1 MSDANSYA
9 QAYSDAFAKFVPG
22 FDFLQGLVKNAGHS
36 LPAMGQWIAPVL
48 DPAELD
54 RRIAELRTVQF
65 WLEQNARMISATI
78 QAMEVQRMTLS
89 ALQGM
94 NVSMG
99 DLSEALKIRVP
110 DVFGS
115 DAAAAQAPAAA
126 PAPAPAPPA
135 GQPEDDGPS
144 AAPAVDPMQW
154 WGALTQQFTQLA
166 TQAMQA
172 TSEAASQA
180 SQAMQS
186 AGAAA
191 SETAKAAT
199 DAAAEAMAKAAPM
212 AAAAVDSVKAA
223 AEAVVQAVPMP
234 AARKPGMTKEAAPSA
249 PKSSARKAA
258 SQSGTPVTPAAGA
271 AKPAAAKKA
280 VRRKPAA

>member
-9 QAYSDAFAKFVPG
+9 QAYTDAFAKFVPG

-36 LPAMGQWIAPVL
+36 LPAMGQWVAPVL

-65 WLEQNARMISATI
+65 WLEQNARMIAATI

-110 DVFGS
+110 DVFGAAPQ
-115 DAAAAQAPAAA
+115 AAAEGAAPAAA
-126 PAPAPAPPA
+126 PTPA
-135 GQPEDDGPS
+135 GQPEDDGP
-144 AAPAVDPMQW
+144 AAPPAVDPMQW

-172 TSEAASQA
+172 TSEAANQA
-180 SQAMQS
+180 SQAMQA

-199 DAAAEAMAKAAPM
+199 DAATEAMAQAAPA

-223 AEAVVQAVPMP
+223 A
-234 AARKPGMTKEAAPSA
+234 K
-249 PKSSARKAA
+249 KAA
-258 SQSGTPVTPAAGA
+258 AGSASAA
-271 AKPAAAKKA
+271 PAAAKKA
-280 VRRKPAA
+280 TRRKPAA